1 MLKRDGIHRC
11 CAASPH
17 STTSEIATQLLIL
30 ARLTHGY
37 IDMRICAEYLR
48 GKGRPAGW
56 VVDVKVVRMVIVIGG
71 KSGLEMIHGVGD

>member
-1 MLKRDGIHRC
+1 
-11 CAASPH
+11 
-17 STTSEIATQLLIL
+17 LIL